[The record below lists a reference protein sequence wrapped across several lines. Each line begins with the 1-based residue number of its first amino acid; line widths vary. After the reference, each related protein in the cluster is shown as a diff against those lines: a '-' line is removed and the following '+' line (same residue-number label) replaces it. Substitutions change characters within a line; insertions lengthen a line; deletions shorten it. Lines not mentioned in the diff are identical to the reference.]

1 MKNKIGV
8 WLIIIGCI
16 MILSGMVIVSYNI
29 YVQKMA
35 ENTAYKISAE
45 FENTISK
52 KYFKDKLITEIP
64 KEKMK
69 ITDIDGYEVI
79 GKIFY
84 PRLDI
89 ELPVVDNW
97 DYKKLKIS
105 VCRYSGN
112 LQSGNLIIM
121 AHNYP
126 SSFGKLKRANYG
138 DKVQFEDSFGTVYSY
153 TVDKIE
159 EISGDDI
166 NKLVKNSYDMT
177 LFTCTYSGRDRIVV
191 RLKRLGS

>member
-105 VCRYSGN
+105 VCRYSGS

-138 DKVQFEDSFGTVYSY
+138 DNVQFKDSFGTVYSY

-177 LFTCTYSGRDRIVV
+177 LFTCTYSGKDRIVV

>member
-1 MKNKIGV
+1 
-8 WLIIIGCI
+8 
-16 MILSGMVIVSYNI
+16 
-29 YVQKMA
+29 
-35 ENTAYKISAE
+35 
-45 FENTISK
+45 
-52 KYFKDKLITEIP
+52 
-64 KEKMK
+64 
-69 ITDIDGYEVI
+69 
-79 GKIFY
+79 
-84 PRLDI
+84 
-89 ELPVVDNW
+89 
-97 DYKKLKIS
+97 
-105 VCRYSGN
+105 
-112 LQSGNLIIM
+112 M